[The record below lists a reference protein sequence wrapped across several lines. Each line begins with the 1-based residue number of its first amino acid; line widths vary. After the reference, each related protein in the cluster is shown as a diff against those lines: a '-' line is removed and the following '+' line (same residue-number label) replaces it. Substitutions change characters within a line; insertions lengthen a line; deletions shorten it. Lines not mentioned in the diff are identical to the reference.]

1 MSTMGTVIGKLTPTC
16 MVMAFS
22 GQVIFVPIAL
32 GVETGTLV
40 SVQTLALVMA
50 VAVLEV
56 TMGVTIIGGFQTVT
70 MVEGMSPTEILSMVA
85 VYRLGSKC

>member
-1 MSTMGTVIGKLTPTC
+1 M
-16 MVMAFS
+16 
-22 GQVIFVPIAL
+22 FVPIAL

-50 VAVLEV
+50 GAVLEV

-70 MVEGMSPTEILSMVA
+70 MVEGMSPTEILIMEE
-85 VYRLGSKC
+85 VYRLGNKC

>member
-1 MSTMGTVIGKLTPTC
+1 M
-16 MVMAFS
+16 
-22 GQVIFVPIAL
+22 FVPIAL

-50 VAVLEV
+50 GAVLEV

>member
-1 MSTMGTVIGKLTPTC
+1 VYGDGV
-16 MVMAFS
+16 FS
-22 GQVIFVPIAL
+22 VGDVRPNSF
-32 GVETGTLV
+32 GGGNRNLV

-50 VAVLEV
+50 GAVLEV